1 MSQNDVKIPPSF
13 ELVEKERVEEVAS
26 DAWIFKHKKTQ
37 ARCIFLKNNDDN
49 RVFFISFQTP
59 PSDHTG
65 VFHILEH
72 SVLCGSKKYPVK
84 EPFIELAKGSLN
96 TFLNAMTFPDKT
108 IYPVASRNIVD
119 FRNLVD
125 VYLDAVFY
133 PNIYQ
138 KKEIF
143 YQEGWHYVPPQEGQ
157 PLGIQGIVY
166 NEMKGAYSSP
176 EQLLFNAI
184 FRTLFPNT
192 IYQYESGGNPEHIP
206 SLTYEQFIGDHQK
219 YYHPSNSH
227 IYLYGDLDIA
237 EWLEYMDK
245 EYLSHYSAQTI
256 EDVIALE
263 QPFQKSVRQTLQ
275 YPIGPEDSEKNK
287 TYHNL
292 SLVVGKA
299 TDSLQYMSVSILEH
313 ILLGTQA
320 SPLKKALME
329 ADIAEEISGFVDLNI
344 QQMLMGILAKNSNP
358 EHQETFLSIIQ
369 DTLKSLSA
377 NGIDPKLIEASVNI
391 HEFQLREADYR
402 GFPKGLF
409 YGMSI
414 MDSWLY
420 KGKPTAHLAFNDT
433 LKTIREKARDGYFE
447 QLIEEMLI
455 NNPHR
460 AELMMVPCKG
470 LEEDN
475 EKMLSEKL
483 KNIHSDASRETI
495 EAWQDGAKQLRAMQ
509 EAPDDEES
517 LSSIPLL
524 KREDIDPKSE
534 VIPTFAEEY
543 SACKMLLHPVEA
555 QNISYVNLYFDLSCL
570 SMEELPYVNMLSYLL
585 GKMDTEKYDYN
596 ELSNEIFIHTGGI
609 QFDPVIINDYHDLN
623 TYHRWMNV
631 QVKGLTRS
639 FPKMLELM
647 DQIMFH
653 SNFNRPRR
661 IKELVSEMKSG
672 CEGSIH
678 HQGHLVAAKR
688 LNSYFS
694 PAGHWNEQLG
704 GLSFYHFLLDQEPQW
719 ANSNEELIHKL
730 AETGKKIF
738 NRSNIL
744 VSLTASEQDIREKK
758 KILAEHLEQAPEAQS
773 LTPQPLLFEEN
784 IQNEGIMSSSKV
796 QYVLKGYNYKR
807 LGMPYKGSL
816 QVVETLASLDYLW
829 NRIRVMGG
837 AYGGFIKISRSGRI
851 VLGSYRDPQL
861 RKTIDAFDEL
871 GAYLRKINLSER
883 ELRKYIIGTMSH
895 VDAPLTPSMKACKGD
910 VQYISGVTTEEIQ
923 KERDEILSTQLK
935 DIHEM
940 SDWIRACTEKNCFC
954 VMGNESRIK
963 ENKDLFGKLTKAFR

>member
-1 MSQNDVKIPPSF
+1 MNQNEIKVPQSY
-13 ELVEKERVEEVAS
+13 ELIEKERVEEVSS
-26 DAWIFKHKKTQ
+26 DVWIFRHKKTQ
-37 ARCIFLKNNDDN
+37 ANCIFLKNKDDN
-49 RVFFISFQTP
+49 RVFFISFKTP

-108 IYPVASRNIVD
+108 VYPVASRNIVD

-143 YQEGWHYVPPQEGQ
+143 YQEGWHYELPQKDQ
-157 PLGIQGIVY
+157 PLSIQGIVY

-176 EQLLFNAI
+176 EQLLFAAI
-184 FRTLFPNT
+184 FKKLFPTT

-206 SLTYEQFIGDHQK
+206 SLTYEQFIADHQK

-227 IYLYGDLDIA
+227 IYLYGDLDIP

-245 EYLSHYSAQTI
+245 EYLSNYSAQTLTN
-256 EDVIALE
+256 EIALE
-263 QPFQKSVRQTLQ
+263 KSFQQSARQTIQ

-287 TYHNL
+287 TYLNL
-292 SLVVGKA
+292 SLIVGKS
-299 TDSLQYMSVSILEH
+299 TDPLHYMSIDILEH

-320 SPLKKALME
+320 SPLKKALIE
-329 ADIAEEISGFVDLNI
+329 ADIAEDISGFVDLNI
-344 QQMLMGILAKNSNP
+344 QQTLLGVLAKNSNP
-358 EHQETFLSIIQ
+358 EHQETFLKIIQ
-369 DTLKSLSA
+369 DTLKSLVVH
-377 NGIDPKLIEASVNI
+377 GIDPKLIEASINI

-409 YGMSI
+409 YGLSI

-420 KGKPTAHLAFNDT
+420 KGKPTTHLAFNET
-433 LKTIREKARDGYFE
+433 LKTIREKAKNGYFE
-447 QLIEEMLI
+447 QLIEELLI

-470 LEEDN
+470 LEEQN
-475 EKMLSEKL
+475 EKILADKL
-483 KNIHSDASRETI
+483 ETIRNDASSETL
-495 EAWQDGAKQLRAMQ
+495 ESWQSDAKQLKMMQ
-509 EAPDDEES
+509 EAPDDEAS
-517 LSSIPLL
+517 LSTIPLL

-534 VIPTFAEEY
+534 IIPTLTEEY
-543 SACKMLLHPVEA
+543 AACKMLFHPVEA
-555 QNISYVNLYFDLSCL
+555 QNISYINLYFDLSCL
-570 SMEELPYVNMLSYLL
+570 SMEELPYVNVLSYLL
-585 GKMDTEKYDYN
+585 SKVDTEKYDYN
-596 ELSNEIFIHTGGI
+596 ELSNEIYIHTGGVH
-609 QFDPVIINDYHDLN
+609 FDPVIINDYHDLN
-623 TYHRWMNV
+623 TFHRWMNV
-631 QVKGLTRS
+631 QAKGLTSS
-639 FPKMLELM
+639 FSKMLELM
-647 DQIMFH
+647 DQMMFH
-653 SNFNRPRR
+653 SIFNRPRR
-661 IKELVSEMKSG
+661 IKELLSEMKSG
-672 CEGSIH
+672 YESSIH

-694 PAGHWNEQLG
+694 PSGYWNEQLG
-704 GLSFYHFLLDQEPQW
+704 GLSFYHFLLDNESKW
-719 ANSNEELIHKL
+719 ADSNEELIHKL
-730 AETGKKIF
+730 EEISKKIF

-744 VSLTASEQDIREKK
+744 ASITASDQDIQEKK
-758 KILAEHLEQAPEAQS
+758 KILVESLEQAPVVQNLS
-773 LTPQPLLFEEN
+773 PQPLSFEEN

-807 LGMPYKGSL
+807 MGMPYKGSL
-816 QVVETLASLDYLW
+816 QVVETLSSLDYLW
-829 NRIRVMGG
+829 NRIRVIGG

-861 RKTIDAFDEL
+861 KQTIDAFDEL
-871 GAYLRKINLSER
+871 GAYLRQLNLSER
-883 ELRKYIIGTMSH
+883 ELRKYIIGTMSTL
-895 VDAPLTPSMKACKGD
+895 DAPLTPSMKACKGD
-910 VQYISGVTTEEIQ
+910 IQYISGVTAEEIQ
-923 KERDEILSTQLK
+923 EERDEILGTQLK

-940 SDWIRACTEKNCFC
+940 SDWISACTEKNCFC
-954 VMGNESRIK
+954 VMGNENRIK
-963 ENKDLFGKLTKAFR
+963 ENKDLFGKLIKAFR